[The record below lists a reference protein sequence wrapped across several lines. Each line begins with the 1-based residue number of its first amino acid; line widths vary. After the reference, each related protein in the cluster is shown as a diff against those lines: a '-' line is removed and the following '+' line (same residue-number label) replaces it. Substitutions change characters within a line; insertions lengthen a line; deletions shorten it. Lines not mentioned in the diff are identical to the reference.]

1 IGFLIGLVTVPR
13 FGLARMQVIG
23 FLLMAAAM
31 AILVVSV
38 QLAGQA
44 SEKTAIIFA
53 AFVLFNLAMNA
64 GPNATTFAMA
74 SALFPTA
81 LRATANGFA
90 AAAAKLGATLSVV
103 LLPIIK
109 ADLDVPAVLVLMA
122 AVSVLG
128 AATTAVLTAAV

>member
-1 IGFLIGLVTVPR
+1 
-13 FGLARMQVIG
+13 MQIIG

-31 AILVVSV
+31 VILVVSV
-38 QLAGQA
+38 EMAEQA
-44 SEKTAIIFA
+44 MGKTAAIFG

-81 LRATANGFA
+81 LRASANGFA
-90 AAAAKLGATLSVV
+90 AAVAKLGATLSVF

-109 ADLDVPAVLVLMA
+109 ADFGVPAVLVLMA
-122 AVSVLG
+122 AVSLLG
-128 AATTAVLTAAV
+128 AAITAVLNEAVDDAALP

>member
-1 IGFLIGLVTVPR
+1 MV
-13 FGLARMQVIG
+13 
-23 FLLMAAAM
+23 AAM

-38 QLAGQA
+38 DMAEQA
-44 SEKTAIIFA
+44 MGKTAAIFG

-81 LRATANGFA
+81 LRASANGFA
-90 AAAAKLGATLSVV
+90 AAVAKLGATLSVF

-109 ADLDVPAVLVLMA
+109 ADFGVPAVLVLMA
-122 AVSVLG
+122 AVSLLG
-128 AATTAVLTAAV
+128 AATTAVLNEAVDDATLP